1 MEGPCN
7 GLGWKGLKDY
17 VVPAVGILQ
26 QIDSELY
33 L

>member
-1 MEGPCN
+1 
-7 GLGWKGLKDY
+7 LGWKGLKDY